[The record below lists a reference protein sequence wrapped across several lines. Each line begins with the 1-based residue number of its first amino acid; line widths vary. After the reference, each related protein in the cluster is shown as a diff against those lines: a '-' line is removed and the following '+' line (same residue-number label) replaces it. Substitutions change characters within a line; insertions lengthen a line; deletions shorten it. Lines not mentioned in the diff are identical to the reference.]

1 MGTKTTVAVGAEA
14 EQAEA
19 LSLQE
24 FCKRLS
30 TTEPRVELISGFEAD
45 ERIAGRLKDT
55 EQKFAARYQAFINR
69 PA

>member
-1 MGTKTTVAVGAEA
+1 MAKKDADVA
-14 EQAEA
+14 EQIA
-19 LSLQE
+19 LSLEE

-30 TTEPRVELISGFEAD
+30 TQDQRVELISGFEMT

-55 EQKFAARYQAFINR
+55 EQEFATRFQAFINR

>member
-1 MGTKTTVAVGAEA
+1 MAKKEDADVA
-14 EQAEA
+14 EQVA
-19 LSLQE
+19 LSLEE

-30 TTEPRVELISGFEAD
+30 TQDPRVELISGFELD

-55 EQKFAARYQAFINR
+55 ESEFTARYQAFINR